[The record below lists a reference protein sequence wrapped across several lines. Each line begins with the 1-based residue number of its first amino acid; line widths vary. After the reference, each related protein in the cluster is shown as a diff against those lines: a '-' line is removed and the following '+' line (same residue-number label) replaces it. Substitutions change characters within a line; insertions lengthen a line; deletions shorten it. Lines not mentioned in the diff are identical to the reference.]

1 MALAFGAGTGMAQ
14 DRGTISGIVTDS
26 SGAAIPGANVSALN
40 PATNLAQTVVTSD
53 DGTYNF
59 LYLQVGNYTVTA
71 EKPGF
76 SKGQATNVRVSVNTT
91 TRVDVQLQV
100 GEIQQTLEVQAE
112 APLLQTEKTD
122 LGKVVSTKAILDLPL
137 FLGGGLRD
145 NLAFVSLVP
154 GVQGNVG
161 DPRIGGGLFG
171 GASMLLDGSES
182 MGERRYEPGFSAV
195 STEAVE
201 EFKVHTGSYS
211 AEYGRTS
218 NGVINFTSKSGT
230 NDLHGSLFGFIRNEA
245 FNARRFTFGPGTR
258 EISRQHLGGGSVG
271 GPVIRN
277 KAFFFF
283 AYERSRFRSGSP
295 SNVITLPIED
305 FRRGDFRR
313 YTDASGNVVPL
324 YDPFDA
330 SGRLITDAFS
340 RPRMQCNGVLNV
352 ICPERIDPVA
362 RLIHAELPQP
372 DNPSAVFNNTR
383 AVGNPGSDDGVYSI
397 KGDYHFSAKNRISGL
412 FSRHFL
418 EQPPAI
424 GPIPGKLGEN
434 FNFGSVDK
442 WYRVNHDYVFTP
454 NLLSHFSFGYNQRD
468 NEELSPSTTSRGLS
482 EAFRSGIQLKGAP
495 LSKNGIMS
503 TYNTEF
509 GNFLSFVETISPSR
523 TLNLSEQV
531 AWIKGRHSVKFGFQY
546 LRAEFSRFDCLFC
559 AGQVGFS
566 DAATGNPV
574 VSGRTGSNYAA
585 FMLGLASGGRFNYGV
600 NDFGFNYPYY
610 AWYVQDDFKITN
622 KLTLNIGLRYDLSFP
637 REETELRNS
646 NFNPSIPNPG
656 AGGILGAVEFAGFGP
671 GRSGK
676 RRFQDVRKNAWGPRL
691 GLAYL
696 LTPKTVLRAG
706 GAIYY
711 QPMREDGNADRGT
724 EGFGGSFFAQE
735 NFLADGISFQL
746 KNGFNEF
753 GSQVDARRPPT
764 LNPSLQNFSEMNYY
778 TPESGR
784 APYYYDWNF
793 TVEHSFSQ
801 NTLWRTSYHAN
812 LGVKLLNFKDNLNQL
827 DPRFWAI
834 YGDLLGRRLD
844 DPLVIATGFQPPF
857 PGYPVNRQLQQA
869 LRPWPQYERLATE
882 AGGTVSGHTTFHA
895 LETSFEH
902 RFSNGLYFLAS
913 YTFSKLMG
921 NVEGEN
927 GWAGASFAGADSPPI
942 GEQNQYN
949 RAADKA
955 VSNLDV
961 PHNLVVSYIYE
972 LPVGKGKKFLSNK
985 HPVANA
991 ILGNWRFSGVSR
1003 YTSGYPL
1010 RVISGQNLFGAGA
1023 QGRASFVPGQPLKN
1037 PNFDSSEPNKPNNPY
1052 INPAAFRRPANREY
1066 GDTPPLIAQLR
1077 GTRTL
1082 NEDVAVLKNFYWSEK
1097 RYFEFRASAFNVAN
1111 RHRLGGIDQ
1120 NLDSSTFG
1128 QINDPQVNRPREIQF
1143 GLKFYF

>member
-1 MALAFGAGTGMAQ
+1 MSRSVLAVYLSLKSASRILAVAIALVLGASTVVAQ
-14 DRGTISGIVTDS
+14 DRGTISGIITDS
-26 SGAAIPGANVSALN
+26 SGAAIPGANVTALN
-40 PATNLAQTVVTSD
+40 PATNLAQTAVSSD

-76 SKGQATNVRVSVNTT
+76 SKGQATDVRVSVNTT
-91 TRVDVQLQV
+91 ARVDVQLQV
-100 GEIQQTLEVQAE
+100 GEIQQTLEVRAE
-112 APLLQTEKTD
+112 APLLQTERSD
-122 LGKVVSTKAILDLPL
+122 LGRVVSTKAILDLPL
-137 FLGGGLRD
+137 FLGGGLRN

-154 GVQGNVG
+154 GVQGAVG
-161 DPRIGGGLFG
+161 EPRIGGGLVG
-171 GASMLLDGSES
+171 GASMLLDGSEA
-182 MGERRYEPGFSAV
+182 MGERRFEPGFSAV
-195 STEAVE
+195 SAEAVE
-201 EFKVHTGSYS
+201 EFKVQTGSYS

-218 NGVINFTSKSGT
+218 NGIVNFTSKSGT
-230 NDLHGSLFGFIRNEA
+230 NDLHGSLFGFLRNEA
-245 FNARRFTFGPGTR
+245 FNARRFTYGPGTR

-271 GPVIRN
+271 GPILRN

-283 AYERSRFRSGSP
+283 AYERSKFRSGSP

-330 SGRLITDAFS
+330 SGRLITDAFA

-362 RLIHAELPQP
+362 RLIHSELPQP
-372 DNPSAVFNNTR
+372 DNPSIVFNNTR
-383 AVGNPGSDDGVYSI
+383 AVGNPGSDSGVYSI
-397 KGDYHFSAKNRISGL
+397 KGDYHFSDKNRLSGL
-412 FSRHFL
+412 FSRQFR
-418 EQPPAI
+418 EQPSAI

-434 FNFGSVDK
+434 FNNGTLSK

-454 NLLSHFSFGYNQRD
+454 NLLSHFSFGYNQREGD
-468 NEELSPSTTSRGLS
+468 EISPTPTSRGLS
-482 EAFRSGIQLKGAP
+482 EAFRSGIQLKGMEP
-495 LSKNGIMS
+495 KSRVFS
-503 TYNTEF
+503 TYQTEF
-509 GNFLSFVETISPSR
+509 GNYFSVNDTFSPSG
-523 TLNLSEQV
+523 TLNLNEQIG
-531 AWIKGRHSVKFGFQY
+531 WIKGRHSVKFGFQY
-546 LRAEFSRFDCLFC
+546 LRAEYNRFDCLFC
-559 AGQVGFS
+559 AGQVSFS
-566 DAATGNPV
+566 PAATGNPG

-600 NDFGFNYPYY
+600 NDFGFHYPYY

-622 KLTLNIGLRYDLSFP
+622 KLTLNIGLRYELSFP
-637 REETELRNS
+637 REERELRNS

-656 AGGILGAVEFAGFGP
+656 AGGLLGAMEFAGFGP

-691 GLAYL
+691 GLAYQ

-724 EGFGGSFFAQE
+724 EGFGGSFFALGD
-735 NFLADGISFQL
+735 FLATGISFQL

-753 GSQVDARRPPT
+753 GNRVEAQRPPT
-764 LNPSLQNFSEMNYY
+764 LNPSLQNFSSMNYMH
-778 TPESGR
+778 PETGR
-784 APYYYDWNF
+784 VPYFYDWNF
-793 TVEHSFSQ
+793 TLEHSFSQ

-812 LGVKLLNFKDNLNQL
+812 LGVKLLNNKQNVNQL
-827 DPRFWAI
+827 DPRFWAV

-857 PGYPVNRQLQQA
+857 PGYPANRQLQQA
-869 LRPWPQYERLATE
+869 LRPWPHYDNLVTV
-882 AGGTVSGHTTFHA
+882 AGGDVSGHLTYHA

-902 RFSNGLYFLAS
+902 RFSNGLYFLTS

-921 NVEGEN
+921 NVDGEN
-927 GWAGASFAGADSPPI
+927 ATAGARFAGADSFSAQ
-942 GEQNQYN
+942 QNQYN
-949 RAADKA
+949 RAADKSVGNA
-955 VSNLDV
+955 DL

-972 LPVGKGKKFLSNK
+972 LPVGKGKKFLSDM

-1003 YTSGYPL
+1003 YVSGYPL
-1010 RVISGQNLFGAGA
+1010 RV
-1023 QGRASFVPGQPLKN
+1023 
-1037 PNFDSSEPNKPNNPY
+1037 
-1052 INPAAFRRPANREY
+1052 
-1066 GDTPPLIAQLR
+1066 
-1077 GTRTL
+1077 
-1082 NEDVAVLKNFYWSEK
+1082 
-1097 RYFEFRASAFNVAN
+1097 
-1111 RHRLGGIDQ
+1111 
-1120 NLDSSTFG
+1120 
-1128 QINDPQVNRPREIQF
+1128 
-1143 GLKFYF
+1143 